1 MMVCAATRRA
11 GVNPAPTSALICT
24 LGLVLPGTAHAI
36 ECLTPLLAQER
47 ALFDPMPT
55 RPTEGGMFSFE
66 DDDVVETV
74 DSTDGSVRVH
84 YSVAGSSVTILD
96 DDDSDGVPDFA
107 SQVAETTAA
116 VFDAYEALGFRR
128 PLGEEEM
135 GLGQLGGSYAFD
147 VYLVDFAGQGDGAFS
162 VDSCDSQPNVCSG
175 FFMMENDF
183 AGYGY
188 SNLVEAVN
196 TLTSHELYHAVQ
208 AAYEADSPVWYSE
221 GTATLAER
229 LYDHDS
235 EDFIHLAGYY
245 LDDTERSLDNPPTG
259 PVPTFAYATAL
270 WWDFMNTRL
279 GTEAIVALQESLE
292 WDGEDKDT
300 LTEMQ
305 AVIEAFGSDL
315 TTEWGTFA
323 QWNLATKFRAGA
335 MESYEYAAEIGPI
348 GEIAASGA
356 TIEDENRFYP
366 LATSYYQLLHPGG
379 ELWFSHDD
387 DATGVVFTLH
397 PVTDG
402 SEAGP
407 VEPALVRWTPSDP
420 AWFQVSEE
428 LEAGVYWLVGTQARI
443 ADSSQKFLFCLGDA
457 AQAEVCL
464 PEPGDSAAPDDTG
477 DDDDGDGVCGCAA
490 TPGAPGALGM
500 LAMVGLI
507 ARRRRRD

>member
-1 MMVCAATRRA
+1 MLT
-11 GVNPAPTSALICT
+11 T
-24 LGLVLPGTAHAI
+24 LLLVLASPAHAI
-36 ECLTPLLAQER
+36 ECLTPLLAQHK
-47 ALFDPMPT
+47 ALFNPMPT

-66 DDDVVETV
+66 DDDVVETL
-74 DSTDGSVRVH
+74 DSADGAVRVH
-84 YSVAGSSVTILD
+84 YSVSGSSVTILD
-96 DDDSDGVPDFA
+96 DDDSDGIPDFA
-107 SQVAETTAA
+107 QLVAETTAE
-116 VFDAYEALGFRR
+116 VFTFYEGLGFRR

-135 GLGQLGGSYAFD
+135 GLGELGGSYAFD

-162 VDSCDSQPNVCSG
+162 TDSCDSEPNVCSG

-183 AGYGY
+183 SGYGY
-188 SNLVEAVN
+188 SSLEQAVD
-196 TLTSHELYHAVQ
+196 TLTSHELFHAVQ
-208 AAYEADSPVWYSE
+208 HAYEYDSPIWYAE
-221 GTATLAER
+221 GTAVLAEK
-229 LYDHDS
+229 LFDPDN
-235 EDFIHLAGYY
+235 EDFIHYADAY

-270 WWDFMNTRL
+270 WWDFMNIRL
-279 GTEAIVALQESLE
+279 GTDAIVALQESLE

-305 AVIEAFGSDL
+305 AVIEAYGSDL

-348 GEIAASGA
+348 GEIAASDA
-356 TIEDENRFYP
+356 TLEDENRFYP

-407 VEPALVRWTPSDP
+407 VEPAMVRWTPTDP
-420 AWFQVSEE
+420 AWFQVSDE
-428 LEAGVYWLVGTQARI
+428 LEAGVYWLVGTQARLS
-443 ADSSQKFLFCLGDA
+443 DSSQKFLFCLGDT

-464 PEPGDSAAPDDTG
+464 PESGDTAIPDDTG
-477 DDDDGDGVCGCAA
+477 EDDDGDGVCGCSAA
-490 TPGAPGALGM
+490 PGAPAAIGLLALAGM
-500 LAMVGLI
+500 LV
-507 ARRRRRD
+507 RRRRRD